1 MIMEFYPVHFLW
13 HITTATLFLT
23 ALFSFIIGVRT
34 RLKTFFWYF
43 IFSFFLL
50 VYIQFQSFYFDLLA
64 SDTQSGQVA
73 TTILHWFVQVIYN
86 SAYCFFFLHLLDVK
100 TYLPRFARLL
110 KISVISLFLLSALI
124 GITSFLLKDER
135 LFVQYFHFGFTPVI
149 SFIGLLVLIKIWQI
163 PGKLKIFF
171 FIGGLSYMTFSLIA
185 LILSKLYDY
194 QVDDLSGFVPMV
206 YFYTGVIIEQ
216 ICFGF
221 ALAYFIEQ
229 INKDYQ
235 LSLNRNLDLK
245 IEHNQ
250 ELSKQLSNQSKR
262 LKKMAQDAKEK
273 QLALVKSEYEAKL
286 HESRLSSLQSKM
298 NPHFIFNAL
307 NSIKAYLIDNDKRKA
322 VNYMNRFSRLVRKIL
337 ESSRIEKISLDEE
350 LEIIEL
356 YVKIENT
363 RFNDAID
370 FSLEKQI
377 DHKNIFVPPLILQPF
392 IENALWHG
400 LAPSKTRKQLM
411 VNVTEK
417 GGIAMVEIIDN
428 GVGRQYS
435 EKAKANNKIKK
446 KSMGLQMTKERLKV
460 FNEKFNTDYH
470 FEFSDL
476 NQNGTKVSIYLNTSK
491 ETLATF

>member
-1 MIMEFYPVHFLW
+1 MEFYPVHFFW

-34 RLKTFFWYF
+34 RLKTFYWYF

-73 TTILHWFVQVIYN
+73 STILHWFVQVIYN

-100 TYLPRFARLL
+100 TYLPRFACLL
-110 KISVISLFLLSALI
+110 KINVISLFLLSALI
-124 GITSFLLKDER
+124 GISSFLLKDESI
-135 LFVQYFHFGFTPVI
+135 FVHYFHFGFTPVI
-149 SFIGLLVLIKIWQI
+149 SFIGLLVLIKIWRI

-185 LILSKLYDY
+185 LILSKLFDY

-229 INKDYQ
+229 INKEYQ
-235 LSLNRNLDLK
+235 HSLNRNLDLK

-250 ELSKQLSNQSKR
+250 ELSKKLSDQSKR
-262 LKKMAQDAKEK
+262 LKKMAKDAKEK

-286 HESRLSSLQSKM
+286 NESRLSSLQSKM

-322 VNYMNRFSRLVRKIL
+322 VDYMNRFSRLVRKIL
-337 ESSRIEKISLDEE
+337 ESSRIDKISLEEE
-350 LEIIEL
+350 LEIIKL
-356 YVKIENT
+356 YVEIENT
-363 RFNDAID
+363 RFKDSID
-370 FSLEKQI
+370 FCLEKSLN
-377 DHKNIFVPPLILQPF
+377 HKKAIYVPPLILQPF

-411 VNVTEK
+411 VKVTEEA
-417 GGIAMVEIIDN
+417 GIVMVEIIDN

-446 KSMGLQMTKERLKV
+446 KSMGLQMTRERLKV
-460 FNEKFNTDYH
+460 FNERFNTDYH

-476 NQNGTKVSIYLNTSK
+476 NENGTKVSIYLKTSK

>member
-13 HITTATLFLT
+13 HITSATLFLI
-23 ALFSFIIGVRT
+23 ALFSLIIGVRT

-43 IFSFFLL
+43 IYSFFLL
-50 VYIQFQSFYFDLLA
+50 IYIQFQSFYFDLLA
-64 SDTQSGQVA
+64 SDTESGQV
-73 TTILHWFVQVIYN
+73 TSTILHWFVQVIYN
-86 SAYCFFFLHLLDVK
+86 SAYCFFFLYLLDVK
-100 TYLPRFARLL
+100 RYLPRFAHLL
-110 KISVISLFLLSALI
+110 RIGVISLFSLSTLI
-124 GITSFLLKDER
+124 GISSFLLKDER

-171 FIGGLSYMTFSLIA
+171 FVGGLSYMTFSLIA
-185 LILSKLYDY
+185 LILSRLYDY
-194 QVDDLSGFVPMV
+194 QVEDLSSFVPMV

-221 ALAYFIEQ
+221 ALAYFIEL

-235 LSLNRNLDLK
+235 RSINRNLNLK

-250 ELSKQLSNQSKR
+250 ELSEKLNDQSKR
-262 LKKMAQDAKEK
+262 LKKMARDAKEK

-286 HESRLSSLQSKM
+286 NESRLSSLQSKM

-322 VNYMNRFSRLVRKIL
+322 VDYMNRFSRLVRKIL

-356 YVKIENT
+356 YVEIENT

-370 FSLEKQI
+370 FRLEKQI
-377 DHKNIFVPPLILQPF
+377 GHKNNIFVPPLILQPF

-400 LAPSKTRKQLM
+400 LAPNKTKKQLI
-411 VNVTEK
+411 VKVTEDS
-417 GGIAMVEIIDN
+417 GIIRIQIIDN
-428 GVGRQYS
+428 GVGRQQS
-435 EKAKANNKIKK
+435 EKATASNKIKK
-446 KSMGLQMTKERLKV
+446 KSMGLKMTRERLKV
-460 FNEKFNTDYH
+460 FNDKFNTNYQ
-470 FEFSDL
+470 FSIEDKVKPET
-476 NQNGTKVSIYLNTSK
+476 GTIVTAIL
-491 ETLATF
+491 EQ